1 MKTEGKKKWVSSN
14 TAKDVRIIFGT
25 NVEDSFMDNA
35 RKILYIISEAKM
47 IQTRTGSCTQTILKF
62 PADSLIWHIFKSEG
76 IRNCAQFIRYTID
89 GKDYYGSPSILF
101 AMRGFQNAYMHILIS
116 PFAKCRE
123 KEYEERYKNR
133 FQDVNLVHNFIYV
146 EKFS

>member
-1 MKTEGKKKWVSSN
+1 MKTEGKKKWIRN
-14 TAKDVRIIFGT
+14 HTAKDVRIIFGT
-25 NVEDSFMDNA
+25 NQKDLFMDDA

-47 IQTRTGSCTQTILKF
+47 IETKTGNCIQAILKF
-62 PADSLIWHIFKSEG
+62 PADSFIWHIFKSEG
-76 IRNCAQFIRYTID
+76 IRNCAQFIRYTIN

-101 AMRGFQNAYMHILIS
+101 AVRGFQNAYMHVLIT
-116 PFAKCRE
+116 PFAKSKE

>member
-1 MKTEGKKKWVSSN
+1 MKTEGKKKWVSSH

-25 NVEDSFMDNA
+25 NQKDLFMDDA

-47 IQTRTGSCTQTILKF
+47 IQTKAGSSTQAILKF

-89 GKDYYGSPSILF
+89 GKDYYGCPSILF
-101 AMRGFQNAYMHILIS
+101 AVRGLQNAYMHISIS
-116 PFAKCRE
+116 PFAKCKE
-123 KEYEERYKNR
+123 KEYVERYKNR